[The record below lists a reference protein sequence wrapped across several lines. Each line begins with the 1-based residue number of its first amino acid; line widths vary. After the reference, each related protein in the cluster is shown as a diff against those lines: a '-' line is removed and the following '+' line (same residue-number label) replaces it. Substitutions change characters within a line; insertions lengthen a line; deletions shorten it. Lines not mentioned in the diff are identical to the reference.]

1 MSNLVTL
8 TPSLLL
14 LLHSLSREREVLT
27 ASSKQNFSAKEIKM
41 TELSSSD
48 VKEGAQWGL
57 PEWPFLLFEHK
68 VGLHVTRIVIPERH
82 FINKYKTST
91 LSPLI

>member
-1 MSNLVTL
+1 
-8 TPSLLL
+8 
-14 LLHSLSREREVLT
+14 
-27 ASSKQNFSAKEIKM
+27 M

-57 PEWPFLLFEHK
+57 PEWPFLLFERK
-68 VGLHVTRIVIPERH
+68 VGLHVTRIVIPERQK
-82 FINKYKTST
+82 INKYKTST